1 MRRFIW
7 ASSYIAGGIAAGALS
22 AFAVIQSSGV
32 EHVASGTPWLSRQT
46 ALVEQQSFYVRAHY
60 LLDGRLPPAPGQVS
74 EATAETDT
82 DNRPLTGAC
91 TFRIASTG
99 PLPAWWSFTV
109 IGADAA
115 EAPLQSAIDSGS
127 VIREADGSVVIRAN
141 PSPRPGNWLKTPD
154 RRRFTLL
161 YSALPQGRAVT
172 TPPFEIRQEGCP

>member
-7 ASSYIAGGIAAGALS
+7 ASSYLAGGIAAGALS

-32 EHVASGTPWLSRQT
+32 EHVASGTPWLSRQA
-46 ALVEQQSFYVRAHY
+46 ALVENQSFYVRAHY
-60 LLDGRLPPAPGQVS
+60 LLGGRLPPAAGQLS

-82 DNRPLTGAC
+82 ENRPLTGAC

-109 IGADAA
+109 VEADGSL
-115 EAPLQSAIDSGS
+115 APLQSALDSS
-127 VIREADGSVVIRAN
+127 SIIREPDGSVVIRAH
-141 PSPRPGNWLKTPD
+141 PSPRPGNWLKTPE

-161 YSALPQGRAVT
+161 YSALPQGRAVS
-172 TPPFEIRQEGCP
+172 TPPFEIRQEACP